1 MAGHDLLA
9 DPVDVRRSISLTGQY
24 AAVDDMLTGDENLR
38 MMARLLHLRPRE
50 AADRSAELL
59 AEFGLEDA
67 RDRRVKTYSGGMR
80 RRLDLAISMI
90 VRPALLFLDEPTTGL
105 DPRSR
110 EQLWGTVRKL
120 ADEGVT
126 VLLTTQYLAEA
137 DQLADRIAML
147 DHGRIVAQGSADEL
161 KSSLRG
167 EVVRLQFADP
177 GDYKRALRE
186 VDAIRADERLRLV
199 EVGTDGAAASVYRLL
214 GRLQAAGAPAARVS
228 VDRPSL
234 DDVFMYLTETRPTNV
249 RTEQNASIHDH
260 AYALSDTSVMITR
273 CMRRSLRDPEAFF
286 TALMLPVMLMLL
298 FVYIFGGDLNTG
310 GKYVN
315 YVVPGLIVLC
325 AGFGAGTT
333 AVVVATDM
341 SSGIVD
347 RFRSMPI
354 ARLVGAGRA
363 HRRQPGPQPARDRA
377 GDRGRPRRR
386 LAPDRLAGCGGSA
399 RSP

>member
-1 MAGHDLLA
+1 MTYTVKAEGIRKSFGGKGKGGKVVLDGVDLAVETGSIFALLGPNGAGKTTLVRILATLIRPDAGTATVAGHDLIN
-9 DPVDVRRSISLTGQY
+9 DPAHVRQSISLTGQY
-24 AAVDDMLTGDENLR
+24 AAVDDMLSGDENLR

-50 AADRSAELL
+50 AADRSTALL
-59 AEFGLEDA
+59 TEFGLEAA

-90 VRPALLFLDEPTTGL
+90 VRPALLFLDEPTSGL

-147 DHGRIVAQGSADEL
+147 DHGRIVAEGSADEL

-167 EVVRLQFADP
+167 EVVRLQFADL

-186 VDAIRADERLRLV
+186 VDAIRADDRLRLL
-199 EVGTDGAAASVYRLL
+199 EVSTDGAAASVYRLL

-234 DDVFMYLTETRPTNV
+234 DDVFMNLTEKV
-249 RTEQNASIHDH
+249 
-260 AYALSDTSVMITR
+260 SV
-273 CMRRSLRDPEAFF
+273 
-286 TALMLPVMLMLL
+286 
-298 FVYIFGGDLNTG
+298 
-310 GKYVN
+310 
-315 YVVPGLIVLC
+315 
-325 AGFGAGTT
+325 
-333 AVVVATDM
+333 
-341 SSGIVD
+341 
-347 RFRSMPI
+347 
-354 ARLVGAGRA
+354 
-363 HRRQPGPQPARDRA
+363 
-377 GDRGRPRRR
+377 
-386 LAPDRLAGCGGSA
+386 
-399 RSP
+399 